1 MDNETRKRAADRD
14 ADEALDAILREI
26 DSADREKPSEAD
38 KYAEQNRSTK
48 SESERRRRPA
58 DAERTRPVSHAKE
71 SEQRTERPAKN
82 PSQLHRLPAAAERPE
97 ERSQRLAAERARS
110 AERGEE
116 RPVRRQPSE
125 RPAERS
131 ERPQRAAQRP
141 AERSERPQRAAQR
154 PAERSERPQR
164 AAQRPAERSERPQ
177 RAAQRPAER
186 SERPQRTAASANA
199 AAKDT
204 AAKRP
209 QQKTGSSKAVTRKPS
224 AFRIG
229 MALYIIIFLLI
240 TMFLMHRLNVYLRE
254 YEASRPQYTID
265 GYVAGLNKGFYSD
278 MVRQHVDLIPVSKYE
293 TAETIAESLD
303 IENLDADT
311 YTWAKNPSAYTDEKP
326 VYYIRSGESA
336 IATVELKQVGGT
348 ETFDFPVWQACPAQ
362 SLIEVA
368 SEPQYSLE
376 VTVPDGASVM
386 VNGIAIP
393 YEEMDRSASVLEL
406 DNAALMYAQQP
417 ESLHVKIDGL
427 YAAPKVQ
434 AYDSLG
440 NLLTASKE
448 SDETEAEQV
457 FRFEPKA
464 ESAPDEELV
473 SRIENMMR
481 AYIDYMANKDEAL
494 WTNLGVLDTYLVPN
508 SSAYSKLHG
517 IAGDINWNNPYTA
530 RQDRALDVS
539 NIRMYGE
546 NVCTAEVHYDYQLT
560 KNVVNDYVGDM
571 RWTFVKTGNGWN
583 AVEFEITGSND
594 TKFED
599 EEEETTE
606 AEQP

>member
-1 MDNETRKRAADRD
+1 MDNESRKRAADRD

-26 DSADREKPSEAD
+26 DSADREKTSEAD

-71 SEQRTERPAKN
+71 SEQRTERPAKK

-141 AERSERPQRAAQR
+141 V
-154 PAERSERPQR
+154 
-164 AAQRPAERSERPQ
+164 ERSERPQ

-464 ESAPDEELV
+464 ESAPDDELV

>member
-71 SEQRTERPAKN
+71 SEQRTERPAKK

-131 ERPQRAAQRP
+131 ERPQRAV
-141 AERSERPQRAAQR
+141 
-154 PAERSERPQR
+154 
-164 AAQRPAERSERPQ
+164 QRPAERSERPQ

-229 MALYIIIFLLI
+229 MALYIIIFMLI